1 MEVLNKIWL
10 HARLDSLIPSSMVS
24 NAQAR
29 YRARLFIAL
38 LGLFVAVLIFAFI
51 GLTLFSNGDFIVS
64 DSPRLDRPIFVL
76 VAFSYSLSAY
86 LFFAKKQVFSASCLI
101 LLSILAVISVGS
113 CLLVRDFHIPSYAV
127 LMLPV
132 VGFLLLGKGWGF
144 LYAGLAVVIQFYI
157 LNLYISQTD
166 SFVLVQPAL
175 AGKAF
180 ILQMVIAFT
189 IALTVFLA
197 VILYEL
203 TLSGLNDQLE
213 VERRHYRMTEIND
226 ELTDLPDKE
235 EFQAKVETLIKS
247 KVRFAIVYLDIDSFK
262 RINHIY
268 GPRAGNELLAIVGR
282 RLKAAVREDDF
293 VARIYGDQF
302 AIVLKDVVGRNKALE
317 RDEEIYKRL
326 VREISFAGEIE
337 KVSISRGLALY
348 PDDEHTYKALMNHAD
363 ASMYEQKQYA
373 QRESA

>member
-1 MEVLNKIWL
+1 MSTINKLWL
-10 HARLDSLIPSSMVS
+10 HAWLDSLIPSSMVS

-51 GLTLFSNGDFIVS
+51 GLTLFSTGDFIANNS
-64 DSPRLDRPIFVL
+64 RRLDRSILVL
-76 VAFSYSLSAY
+76 IAFSYSLSAY
-86 LFFAKKQVFSASCLI
+86 LFFVKKQVFGASCLI
-101 LLSILAVISVGS
+101 LVSILAGISVGS
-113 CLLVRDFHIPSYAV
+113 YLLVRDFHIPSYAV

-144 LYAGLAVVIQFYI
+144 LYAGLAIVIQVSI
-157 LNLYISQTD
+157 LNLYLSQTD

-180 ILQMVIAFT
+180 IVQMVMAFM

-213 VERRHYRMTEIND
+213 VERRYYRTMEIND
-226 ELTDLPDKE
+226 ELTDLPGKE
-235 EFQAKVETLIKS
+235 EFQTKVEVLIKS

-268 GPRAGNELLAIVGR
+268 GPEAGNELLAIVGK

-293 VARIYGDQF
+293 VARIDGDQF

-326 VREISFAGEIE
+326 VREISFAGQVE

-348 PDDEHTYKALMNHAD
+348 PDDEHTYQALMSHAD
-363 ASMYEQKQYA
+363 ASMYEQKRYV